1 MPVLERE
8 RLLRE
13 LRAGRYGR
21 LLALHILLLSAA
33 GRTPTEVAT
42 WLFCS
47 RSSVS
52 RIVRAYQAGT
62 FTGQPK
68 SRASRPSPSLIRSLL
83 AILRAAPRR
92 CGWWRTRWSCA
103 TIALEL
109 AARRGIRVSA
119 ETIRR
124 WLPEVGW
131 VWKRAKRVALDKD
144 PQRVAKFA
152 RIRSVFEQL
161 TAREACFFAD
171 ELAINL

>member
-1 MPVLERE
+1 
-8 RLLRE
+8 
-13 LRAGRYGR
+13 
-21 LLALHILLLSAA
+21 
-33 GRTPTEVAT
+33 
-42 WLFCS
+42 
-47 RSSVS
+47 
-52 RIVRAYQAGT
+52 
-62 FTGQPK
+62 
-68 SRASRPSPSLIRSLL
+68 
-83 AILRAAPRR
+83 
-92 CGWWRTRWSCA
+92 
-103 TIALEL
+103 LEL